1 MSNENIIVKTQLK
14 NKKEF
19 QKNNSSPSFF
29 KEIYEKD
36 DFLQEIRIIREYCK
50 EQIMKLSSLIKEIN
64 IRIEHKI
71 ETMKSNQNKL
81 IELYVDSKLKKEII
95 SDYPVFK
102 IKTNEEFYNHQIK
115 IEDIRKDID
124 NISFKYDKI
133 YIDNF
138 KFPGFIGDKES
149 RFKNFKEYVFFL
161 IDSIDDLKS
170 SKIYQEKIIKQ
181 FEKKF
186 DDNIKFF
193 VKQIQNSEKICKQ
206 YTDNQK
212 KKIEIIIKDI
222 PNEFVKKFDDI
233 RLENN
238 KYAVKLLNRCDDLSE
253 LQNNLEHLSN
263 VMEKK
268 INEYEEMFKRINE
281 EKNEKLDLLVN
292 KLNTIEE
299 IVDSM
304 NDFYLKKQNFE
315 EDCYEQIKVMNNEII
330 NLKNIINNEINSNKK
345 DNNDDNNKKNKKQ
358 INNNDDSVTK
368 LDLVNLKQ
376 NFEKQ
381 FLKIE
386 KNLETNHREIRKE
399 KIVLEEKLDKKILD
413 FNTEIKNILSLKD
426 KTINNLLE
434 KNNLID
440 KTLYEYK
447 KIFKE
452 LNSKI
457 LEIDHLINE
466 KKKIIDEIEKIKKE
480 NTYINTTLK
489 KFDNS
494 FIQFS
499 HDYKELDQI
508 INGILKREKFKKTK
522 YIKIRKPNDNF
533 SLYNSYASQT
543 SREYFNPTNIQKQ
556 NFYNLMSIEKS
567 KDDNNKSVK
576 LKSNITYMDIKNRKN
591 IQNHSSSPK
600 LNNSHSLS
608 KLKDETF
615 SSRQKRLKLYSLK
628 EIIQKLPYY
637 SVKDIDI
644 EEKNK
649 NIFEKNIKKN
659 SN

>member
-170 SKIYQEKIIKQ
+170 SKIYQENIIKQ

-299 IVDSM
+299 MVDSM

-345 DNNDDNNKKNKKQ
+345 DNNDENNKNNKKQ

-386 KNLETNHREIRKE
+386 KNLETNHKEIRKE

-508 INGILKREKFKKTK
+508 INGILKREKCKKTK
-522 YIKIRKPNDNF
+522 YIKIRKPNENF

>member
-193 VKQIQNSEKICKQ
+193 VKLIQNSEKICKQ

-299 IVDSM
+299 MVYSM
-304 NDFYLKKQNFE
+304 NDFYLKKQSFE

-345 DNNDDNNKKNKKQ
+345 DNNDDNNKNNKTQ
-358 INNNDDSVTK
+358 INNNVDSVTK

-386 KNLETNHREIRKE
+386 KNLETNHKEIRKE

-508 INGILKREKFKKTK
+508 INGILKREKCKKTK
-522 YIKIRKPNDNF
+522 YIKIRKPNENF

-556 NFYNLMSIEKS
+556 NFYNLMSIKT
-567 KDDNNKSVK
+567 KF
-576 LKSNITYMDIKNRKN
+576 L
-591 IQNHSSSPK
+591 
-600 LNNSHSLS
+600 
-608 KLKDETF
+608 
-615 SSRQKRLKLYSLK
+615 
-628 EIIQKLPYY
+628 
-637 SVKDIDI
+637 
-644 EEKNK
+644 
-649 NIFEKNIKKN
+649 
-659 SN
+659 

>member
-1 MSNENIIVKTQLK
+1 MSNENIIVKKQLK

-263 VMEKK
+263 IMEKK

-299 IVDSM
+299 MVDSM

-345 DNNDDNNKKNKKQ
+345 DNNDDNNKNNKKQ
-358 INNNDDSVTK
+358 KNNNDDSVTK

-386 KNLETNHREIRKE
+386 KNLETNHKEIRKE

-466 KKKIIDEIEKIKKE
+466 KKKIIDEIK
-480 NTYINTTLK
+480 
-489 KFDNS
+489 
-494 FIQFS
+494 
-499 HDYKELDQI
+499 
-508 INGILKREKFKKTK
+508 
-522 YIKIRKPNDNF
+522 
-533 SLYNSYASQT
+533 
-543 SREYFNPTNIQKQ
+543 
-556 NFYNLMSIEKS
+556 
-567 KDDNNKSVK
+567 
-576 LKSNITYMDIKNRKN
+576 
-591 IQNHSSSPK
+591 
-600 LNNSHSLS
+600 
-608 KLKDETF
+608 
-615 SSRQKRLKLYSLK
+615 
-628 EIIQKLPYY
+628 
-637 SVKDIDI
+637 
-644 EEKNK
+644 
-649 NIFEKNIKKN
+649 KKN
-659 SN
+659 NR